1 MLNYRTSDQMIQ
13 YMDDKTAPIKSP
25 TFENRAIPGKKK
37 GRQLIDQFGPA
48 LFEQTGECVFII
60 GMDLRYL
67 AANRP
72 ALDLLGYDENEIIG
86 MHVGDVISMG
96 QLLEE
101 QIDPGDHANIYERI
115 LKRKDDSLIP
125 VEIGTSVVSDLDGK
139 PAYIQSIVR
148 DISERK
154 ATEKLLKRNGRIL
167 SVISEATARLF
178 RSPNIETRISELLE
192 SLGLAME
199 VFCCVIFEVEN
210 FSQSPKLI
218 IKYKWAESRVAG
230 FDAESAIQPFIHRMI
245 SMPDSVLSE
254 IRAGTTEAISGYS
267 FLAVPIQG
275 ALGSRGYFG
284 MFDHENSLS
293 WLLAEFDV
301 VQTATNIL
309 GAALQRIQYE
319 ETIRVNEFRNR
330 AIIDAFPDLFIRLGP
345 NGTILDY
352 SASPNHPLFI
362 HRDMI
367 AGKNLFETWPEEI
380 VLGILGNENKE
391 SISAPHWWEGFQ
403 LPFSSGIYESRLHP
417 TNHGEALIIIRDITD
432 IIRLNEMKTDFI
444 NRASHELRTPLTS
457 AILMADLI
465 QQGGTQNELQEYWRI
480 LRNELNRQ
488 KNLIDRLLMAG
499 RLESGMMKLESIPLD
514 LIPVLEESIQAVKPI
529 ADKKKVELRLDV
541 SLKPVDILADNGA
554 LQQIFINLITNAV
567 KFSPEASHVSVVA
580 GTTNDDVN
588 VSIIDQGMGISPEAL
603 PHLFEKFYRAKNV
616 TVAEI
621 PGSGIGLYIVKSI
634 IEELGGT
641 IDVRSEM
648 NRGTTFI
655 VHLKSLPR

>member
-1 MLNYRTSDQMIQ
+1 
-13 YMDDKTAPIKSP
+13 MDEKTIPIKSP
-25 TFENRAIPGKKK
+25 APENRAIIVKKK
-37 GRQLIDQFGPA
+37 GRREIDQFGPT

-60 GMDLRYL
+60 DLDLRYL
-67 AANRP
+67 AANRQ
-72 ALDLLGYDENEIIG
+72 ALDLLGYGENEIIG
-86 MHVGDVISMG
+86 MHVSDVISMG
-96 QLLEE
+96 ELLE
-101 QIDPGDHANIYERI
+101 QQVIVGGNANIYERI
-115 LKRKDDSLIP
+115 LKKKDGSLIP
-125 VEIGTSVVSDLDGK
+125 VEIGTSVVSNEDGE
-139 PAYIQSIVR
+139 PTYIQSIVR

-178 RSPNIETRISELLE
+178 RSSNIESRIPEMLE
-192 SLGLAME
+192 SLGYAME
-199 VFCCVIFEVEN
+199 VFCCVIFEIEN
-210 FSQSPKLI
+210 FSGSPKI
-218 IKYKWAESRVAG
+218 VIKYSWVESRAAD
-230 FDAESAIQPFIHRMI
+230 FDIETAIQPFIKRMI

-254 IRAGTTEAISGYS
+254 IKAGGTEAIPGYS
-267 FLAVPIQG
+267 FLAIPIQG
-275 ALGSRGYFG
+275 ALGSRGYLG

-330 AIIDAFPDLFIRLGP
+330 TIIDAFPDLLIRIDS

-352 SASPNHPLFI
+352 SSSPNHPLFI

-380 VLGILGNENKE
+380 VIRILGDENKK

-403 LPFSSGIYESRLHP
+403 LPFSSSIYESRLHP
-417 TNHGEALIIIRDITD
+417 INHGEALIIIRDITD
-432 IIRLNEMKTDFI
+432 IVRLNEMKTDFI

-465 QQGGTQNELQEYWRI
+465 QQGGTQEEEQEYWRI

-499 RLESGMMKLESIPLD
+499 RLESGMVKLESVPLD
-514 LIPVLEESIQAVKPI
+514 LIPVLEESMQAVRPI
-529 ADKKKVELRLDV
+529 ANKKKIDFILDI
-541 SLKPVDILADNGA
+541 SHTPMNILGDNGA

-567 KFSPEASHVSVVA
+567 KFSPEGSKVSVIV
-580 GTTNDDVN
+580 GTSNDYVD
-588 VSIIDQGMGISPEAL
+588 VSIVDQGMGISPEAV

-634 IEELGGT
+634 IEELGGK
-641 IDVRSEM
+641 IDVRSEI
-648 NRGTTFI
+648 NQGTTFT
-655 VHLKSLPR
+655 VHLKSLSQ